1 LGVILFEDAW
11 VEGHGEQSTAQTL
24 IKLFGISLVARA
36 DPSWF
41 PSKESLG
48 AMVAT
53 ALAALNSPVAC
64 YHTSSTAKPLSIFEK
79 DAPPLHHVSALLD
92 LLRSFDGD
100 LQMLRY
106 IATHPLKLFSTGA
119 KGASTWR
126 PDVMPIYHSFDQ
138 HVKPAVAYYY
148 PQGTKLPPSELASAP
163 FKPLFTQLF
172 DCVAGIN
179 PRRTKYPGDSA
190 FEEDAFVLATRE
202 AQRALWC
209 QSWPL
214 TCAQQPRPEIAGTHT
229 LTYSLHEDTLFGII
243 GQIEVKVGGTAF
255 LVIVKNSAN
264 GDGEKLIE
272 ESGQRAESV
281 QLEVLRKPTR
291 AVVEGNIS
299 KKVRPIT
306 CISRL
311 QFTSR

>member
-11 VEGHGEQSTAQTL
+11 VEGHGEQSAAQTL

-41 PSKESLG
+41 PSTESLG

-53 ALAALNSPVAC
+53 ALAALHSPVAC
-64 YHTSSTAKPLSIFEK
+64 YHTSSTAKPLAISEK

-100 LQMLRY
+100 LRMVRY
-106 IATHPLKLFSTGA
+106 IATHPLKLLST
-119 KGASTWR
+119 KGKGVSAWR

-148 PQGTKLPPSELASAP
+148 PQGTELPPSELASAP

-179 PRRTKYPGDSA
+179 PRRTKYPGDST
-190 FEEDAFVLATRE
+190 FERDPFVLATRE

-214 TCAQQPRPEIAGTHT
+214 TCAQQPRPELSAGTHT
-229 LTYSLHEDTLFGII
+229 VTYSLHEDTLFGMI

-255 LVIVKNSAN
+255 LVIVKNSAD
-264 GDGEKLIE
+264 GAGEKGIE
-272 ESGQRAESV
+272 ESEQRAESV

-291 AVVEGNIS
+291 AVVERNIS
-299 KKVRPIT
+299 KKV
-306 CISRL
+306 
-311 QFTSR
+311 